1 MPLYIV
7 REGDGEKDALP
18 ALVYKLRDHLGLNLP
33 FHHPDRHGMQRSLLT
48 KVQVHATCEL
58 IRGRDCDGLLL
69 TRDADQDQLDRA
81 DCPKFSAPE
90 MAQWVRE
97 LNLPFPTAIVLFY
110 KEYETLFVAGATDL
124 AGKELR
130 DHRST
135 VIGTIPDGATAHP
148 SPETPRDAKGWVS
161 SNLVAHYKPTLLQT
175 SLTKLLDPAAMEA
188 TNLSSY
194 RRLVSAL
201 GFLATNQ
208 GVAGAVYPP
217 TPTGGP

>member
-18 ALVYKLRDHLGLNLP
+18 ALIYKLRDHLGLDLP
-33 FHHPDRHGMQRSLLT
+33 HHQPDRHGLQRSLLT
-48 KVQVHATCEL
+48 KAQVHATCEL

-69 TRDADQDQLDRA
+69 TRDAGHDHLDYE
-81 DCPKFSAPE
+81 DCPKYSAPE
-90 MAQWVRE
+90 MASWVRE
-97 LNLPFPTAIVLFY
+97 IDLPFPTAVLLFY
-110 KEYETLFVAGATDL
+110 KEYETLFVAGATHL

-130 DHRST
+130 DSRST
-135 VIGTIPDGATAHP
+135 PVGKTRADATAHP

-161 SNLVAHYKPTLLQT
+161 KNLVEKYKPTLLQT
-175 SLTKLLDPAAMEA
+175 SLTRLLDPVAMEA
-188 TNLSSY
+188 TGLSSY

-201 GFLATNQ
+201 EFLGTNQ

-217 TPTGGP
+217 TPTGAP